1 MDSQNVWDDILA
13 RVETKVNRHS
23 FYTWFKPTAFL
34 SETGNQLRI
43 RVPNPLFRDW
53 LTRHYAGLINEA
65 LQEIERPLI
74 QIEFVSEAA
83 RAEVATMA
91 EVVPPIAREEAD
103 QAQPDVLADPAA
115 FATSVPGYGGITS
128 RAQYDARP
136 HDEPGD
142 AAAQAYSGVAYEGS
156 PAVGLNP
163 RYTFETFVVG
173 PSNQFA
179 EAASR
184 AVSEAPARSYNPLYI
199 YGGVGLGK
207 THLMHAIGHYVLR
220 HNPHFKLTYISTERF
235 MNEMI
240 NAVKNDRI
248 IDFRERYRAVDVLLV
263 DDIQFLAGKEGTQ
276 NEFFHTFN
284 ALYDAQKQIV
294 LSSDCPPNEIPS
306 LEERLRS
313 RFEWGLIADIQ
324 SPDLET
330 KVAIL
335 KKKADAES
343 VPLPDNVAIYIAEKI
358 KSNIRELEG
367 SLIRLIAYASLK
379 GVDVT
384 IALAQEV
391 LKNVIG
397 QDDRAVTIEMIQ
409 KSVADYYQLKVADL
423 RSRNNSKSVAMP
435 RQIAMYLCKA
445 LTHASLP
452 EIGRS
457 FGGKHHSTVI
467 HSIRKIESLRTEGPG
482 FQQRYQQPGRRAEV
496 GQGRLPRRSRG
507 TAPHRGGFRTASH
520 ALPLCKICGFRRA
533 GKPSTGG
540 PWTSRFLPQEVNRF
554 LRPQIVPKS

>member
-1 MDSQNVWDDILA
+1 MDSQNVWDNIRA
-13 RVETKVNRHS
+13 RVETKINRHS
-23 FYTWFKPTAFL
+23 FYTWFIPCTFL
-34 SETGNQLRI
+34 SEAEDVVLV

-53 LTRHYAGLINEA
+53 LTKHYSGLINEA
-65 LQEIERPLI
+65 LSELERPMVK
-74 QIEFVSEAA
+74 IEFITDAVPGALPTTTEAA
-83 RAEVATMA
+83 PVI
-91 EVVPPIAREEAD
+91 PIEEAEHTD
-103 QAQPDVLADPAA
+103 
-115 FATSVPGYGGITS
+115 TS
-128 RAQYDARP
+128 
-136 HDEPGD
+136 
-142 AAAQAYSGVAYEGS
+142 AYSSVVYEGS
-156 PAVGLNP
+156 PGVGLNL

-184 AVSEAPARSYNPLYI
+184 AVAEAPARSYNPLYI

-207 THLMHAIGHYVLR
+207 THLMHAIGHYVLKN
-220 HNPHFKLTYISTERF
+220 NPHFKLTYISTERF

-240 NAVKNDRI
+240 NAVKNDRV
-248 IDFRERYRAVDVLLV
+248 IDFRERYRSVDVLLV

-284 ALYDAQKQIV
+284 ALYDTQKQIV

-367 SLIRLIAYASLK
+367 SLIRLIAYASLT
-379 GVDVT
+379 GREVS
-384 IALAQEV
+384 IGLAQEV

-397 QDDRAVTIEMIQ
+397 QDERAVTVDMIQ
-409 KSVADYYQLKVADL
+409 KSVADYYQLKVVDMRA
-423 RSRNNSKSVAMP
+423 RNNSKSVALP

-445 LTHASLP
+445 MTHASLP
-452 EIGRS
+452 EIGRC

-467 HSIRKIESLRTEGPG
+467 YSIRKIETLRTKDRDFNNVINTLIE
-482 FQQRYQQPGRRAEV
+482 RMR
-496 GQGRLPRRSRG
+496 
-507 TAPHRGGFRTASH
+507 
-520 ALPLCKICGFRRA
+520 
-533 GKPSTGG
+533 
-540 PWTSRFLPQEVNRF
+540 
-554 LRPQIVPKS
+554 